1 MSTNHPDWIT
11 PGAKVV
17 CYNIGRSGRSENTT
31 VTTILRVNKAS
42 FTVDDQ
48 HKTRFSLDAQKV
60 DQGGTW
66 GWTRKC
72 VPYDSPEG
80 EAARERARWRNAAHQ
95 PDAAADTWRQ
105 DRSDANR
112 DALIAALQAV
122 PNKPEGVR

>member
-11 PGAKVV
+11 SGTKVV

-48 HKTRFSLDAQKV
+48 HKTRFNLDTQKV
-60 DQGGTW
+60 NQGGTW

-72 VPYDSPEG
+72 VPYDSPEWQ
-80 EAARERARWRNAAHQ
+80 AARERAQRRNAIHQ
-95 PDAAADTWRQ
+95 ADVAANTWQ
-105 DRSDANR
+105 DDRSDANR
-112 DALIAALQAV
+112 DALITALQAI
-122 PNKPEGVR
+122 PNKPRSIR